1 MPLTELTQTPLQA
14 EPRSLP
20 YAPAVPTRIEDTQ
33 LPFTFIAQLACKIL
47 FHAGPQRVSDLAARI
62 KLPASIVESVID
74 FLRRERLCEV
84 TSTSTGMNLVFGL
97 TELGRV
103 RAEEYL
109 RISQYAGPAPVS
121 LESYVRQVRLQTVA
135 DLAITRADIERAYAG
150 IVIRSATVDRLGT
163 AMNSG
168 RALFVY
174 GPSGAGKTF
183 IVEQLSRLL
192 AGTVFVPYAFLVGDH
207 VIQVF
212 DSLVHERVGAAG
224 SDAVSVLHR
233 STCDQRWVPC
243 RRPMVLAG
251 GELTLQMLDL
261 KFDERTRFYSA
272 PPQLKANN
280 GLFVVDDFGRQLV
293 RPHDLMNRWIVPL
306 DRKVDYLA
314 LHTGEKFLVPFDVIV
329 VFSTNL
335 EPAQLADEAFL
346 RRLGY
351 KIHVGPIDTQEY
363 REICRQVC
371 ASLALR
377 YSDAAVDYLLAR
389 FEHEGRALLPCTPRD
404 LLGQVRDQARYT
416 GIAPELTPDLLS
428 WAWDNYFVAAEA
440 TPFQGARS

>member
-1 MPLTELTQTPLQA
+1 MLLAKPMQTRPEIETRPLA
-14 EPRSLP
+14 
-20 YAPAVPTRIEDTQ
+20 YAPVIPSSIEDTQ
-33 LPFTFIAQLACKIL
+33 LPAGFLAQLACKIL

-84 TSTSTGMNLVFGL
+84 TSTSTGMSLVFAL
-97 TELGRV
+97 TDLGRV

-121 LESYVRQVRLQTVA
+121 HDAYVRQVRLQTVA
-135 DLAITRADIERAYAG
+135 DIAITRTDVEHAYSG
-150 IVIRSATVDRLGT
+150 IVIRRAITDRLGA

-183 IVEQLSRLL
+183 VVEQLSKLL
-192 AGTVFVPYAFLVGDH
+192 AGAVFVPHAVLVGDH
-207 VIQVF
+207 VVQVF
-212 DSLVHERVGAAG
+212 DALVHERVTAAAE
-224 SDAVSVLHR
+224 DAVPLLR
-233 STCDQRWVPC
+233 RNTCDQRWVLC

-251 GELTLQMLDL
+251 GELTLDMLDL
-261 KFDERTRFYSA
+261 RFDPGTRFYSA

-280 GLFVVDDFGRQLV
+280 GLFVVDDLGRQLV
-293 RPHDLMNRWIVPL
+293 KPQDLMNRWIVPL
-306 DRKVDYLA
+306 DRRVDYLA

-335 EPAQLADEAFL
+335 DPAELADEAFL

-351 KIHVGPIDTQEY
+351 KIHVGPIDAREY

-371 ASLALR
+371 ASLSLR

-389 FEHEGRALLPCTPRD
+389 FEREGRALLPCTPRD
-404 LLGQVRDQARYT
+404 LLGQVRDQMRYT

-428 WAWDNYFVAAEA
+428 WAWDNYFVAADVE
-440 TPFQGARS
+440 PFEGAPP